1 MNAVGIVAEYNP
13 FHKGHE
19 YHINR
24 TKELLGSDLPV
35 VAVMSGDLYSG
46 GNVPYSINLPG
57 QKRQFSQARTSLLN
71 SRHLTLSPQ
80 RKTMR
85 FAQSHS

>member
-24 TKELLGSDLPV
+24 TKELLGTDVPV
-35 VAVMSGDLYSG
+35 VAVMSGDFVQRG
-46 GNVPYSINLPG
+46 ECAVFDKPY
-57 QKRQFSQARTSLLN
+57 KR
-71 SRHLTLSPQ
+71 
-80 RKTMR
+80 
-85 FAQSHS
+85 